1 MRWNRGAILLLAC
14 GACSGPD
21 DEPTPDPGITVIAG
35 GGLVDTAATTF
46 VQALVVEVVS
56 PQGLAEGVVVR
67 FEATAAAGV
76 PTVLVAPLVG
86 MSVFGPSTAIATD
99 SRGRAS
105 ARIQLG
111 TVAGAAELQVTV
123 PELGYSTTVQYT
135 VEPALPFTLTAAPQ
149 DTVVEVGGSFTS
161 RSTVVDRFGN
171 AVDEAVTLTEPSTNL
186 TVAGNL
192 ITAVAPGRGTVT
204 ARAGALADVLRVFV
218 GPLSTISGL
227 TPTELVQFATD
238 GSVSSHSPLGRG
250 GGPLTADWSVNG
262 QLLVADEL
270 EGGPLRIIFPNG
282 EALTIPTAGDAW
294 PLHPEFS
301 PDGQWIYYAR
311 SDLGWHIRRVRVDGG
326 GDQPVGNVP
335 VNHAAPSLSPDG
347 TLMAMVNLVPDRIEI
362 FEFSTNTIRE
372 IAAAAHSPAWSPD
385 GDLIAFVNTTSGQIE
400 VISPSG
406 SGRRVISPEGMR
418 FQVGI
423 DWTQDG
429 LFVVAYEV
437 DSQMILAIDP
447 QSGAT
452 IEYRYPG
459 IGAPAARPR

>member
-1 MRWNRGAILLLAC
+1 
-14 GACSGPD
+14 
-21 DEPTPDPGITVIAG
+21 
-35 GGLVDTAATTF
+35 
-46 VQALVVEVVS
+46 
-56 PQGLAEGVVVR
+56 
-67 FEATAAAGV
+67 V
-76 PTVLVAPLVG
+76 P
-86 MSVFGPSTAIATD
+86 
-99 SRGRAS
+99 
-105 ARIQLG
+105 
-111 TVAGAAELQVTV
+111 
-123 PELGYSTTVQYT
+123 YT
-135 VEPALPFTLTAAPQ
+135 VEPALPFSLTAAPQ
-149 DTVVEVGGSFTS
+149 DTVVAVGASFTS

-171 AVDEAVTLTEPSTNL
+171 SLNEAVALTEPSANL
-186 TVAGNL
+186 SVAGSQ
-192 ITAVAPGRGTVT
+192 ITATGPGRGTVT
-204 ARAGALADVLRVFV
+204 ARAGALTDLLRVFV

-227 TPTELVQFATD
+227 TPTELVQFATN
-238 GSVSSHSPLGRG
+238 GNVSSHVPLGRA
-250 GGPLTADWSVNG
+250 GGPFTADWSVNG
-262 QLLVADEL
+262 QLLVADDL
-270 EGGPLRIIFPNG
+270 GGGPLRIIFPNG
-282 EALTIPTAGDAW
+282 EALTIPVPSDDDW
-294 PLHPEFS
+294 PLYPEFS

-326 GDQPVGNVP
+326 GDQAVANVP

-347 TLMAMVNLVPDRIEI
+347 TLMAMVNLIPDRIEI
-362 FEFSTNTIRE
+362 FEFATNSIRE

-418 FQVGI
+418 FRVGI

-437 DSQMILAIDP
+437 DSETILAIDP